1 MELIHTATVEAGG
14 AASIAFTVIPQTY
27 TDLYVVYSTRT
38 SSNSW
43 DPSAFYFN
51 TDTAGNYSMRMLLGD
66 GSGVGSASNSSY
78 LSQYNN
84 WAIFWMQPS
93 TSTANTFGSVS
104 VYIPNYASTTQYKSV
119 STDSVTE
126 NNATAAN
133 QQIGAGQWRS
143 NSAINAIT
151 LTPYGGNFVQY
162 STASLYGIASGSDGT
177 TTAG

>member
-1 MELIHTATVEAGG
+1 MELIETVTVGSGG
-14 AASIAFTVIPQTY
+14 QSSIAFTSIAADW

-38 SSNSW
+38 SSSSW

-51 TDTAGNYSMRMLLGD
+51 TDTAGNYSMQMLYADANGA
-66 GSGVGSASNSSY
+66 GAATNTSY

-93 TSTANTFGSVS
+93 TFTANAFGSHA
-104 VYIPNYASTTQYKSV
+104 VYIPNYALTTQYKSV

-126 NNATAAN
+126 NNSTTAAR
-133 QQIGAGQWRS
+133 QIGAGQWRS
-143 NSAINAIT
+143 NSAITAIT
-151 LTPYGGNFVQY
+151 LAPYGGNFVQY

-177 TTAG
+177 TTVS

>member
-1 MELIHTATVEAGG
+1 MELIGTATVGAGG
-14 AASIAFTVIPQTY
+14 ETSIAFTAIPQTY

-38 SSNSW
+38 STSSW

-51 TDTAGNYSMRMLLGD
+51 TDTAGNYEMLMLYAD
-66 GSGVGSASNSSY
+66 ANGVGSATNASY

-93 TSTANTFGSVS
+93 VFTANTFGSTS
-104 VYIPNYASTTQYKSV
+104 VYIPNYALTAQYKSV
-119 STDSVTE
+119 STDNVTE
-126 NNATAAN
+126 NNSATAAR
-133 QQIGAGQWRS
+133 QIGAGLWRS

-151 LTPYGGNFVQY
+151 LAPYGGTFVEH

-177 TTAG
+177 TTVT